1 MDIPKDQIDS
11 LNKKVSQSGIE
22 DIEGEIESLPEFSD
36 RTKHPAWRDLI
47 RLAPQLDGTPRYIA
61 QHPGG
66 MIISSTPL
74 SGIVPIQRG
83 AIEDRYVI
91 QWDKDDIH
99 SASIVK
105 IDFLALG
112 ALSQLQDVLHLI
124 EK

>member
-1 MDIPKDQIDS
+1 
-11 LNKKVSQSGIE
+11 
-22 DIEGEIESLPEFSD
+22 
-36 RTKHPAWRDLI
+36 
-47 RLAPQLDGTPRYIA
+47 
-61 QHPGG
+61 

-124 EK
+124 EKRTGHFIDISRIPHQDRKERVD